1 MDKVEFQNYCKKIKA
16 MMANVPDWNVR
27 PSSIIADYLKTSTA
41 YGFGMA
47 IVDLLKSGYDVIK
60 DAEQTQTD
68 ADFELSELAS
78 ALSFRYTAAKNYNFS
93 AFYFVT
99 SLLAV
104 CLDITPIDAVEF
116 DAFNENDLL
125 DYNIDVFAEEDP
137 DPVRAQLK
145 RYGIRLLDFS
155 RKNNLLVHF
164 ESSKSNGIKLHT
176 ANFNTTLKAIL
187 DNEKIYLS
195 KWDKVGATTIVKCSK
210 CNRYMLSKYDFAA
223 KKQSSRLCE
232 HCDAKGGNSAKSMQ
246 PIDEDLVVLKNDE
259 LVCGRCDTHIDYSKL
274 SEYGFRC
281 PQCHHVLKITSY
293 PLVGESEVKRLPLN
307 EVLSG
312 ASDANTIAI
321 VKNLISKSGIF
332 ENNFG
337 LHILYLACGF
347 LKWMDKSGSTY
358 SSPILLCPINLFVDK
373 KNDAIYFETARD
385 EFCFEVNKTLRFML
399 SAYSKD
405 HRISMPKLD
414 TANIRTYFSLLKE
427 SFRKE
432 NRNVARITNGWEIV
446 LEFGIGLFQYQK
458 IQLHDDLE
466 TNMEQYLQHPVI
478 RRLCGDTD
486 CELSTTA
493 QRLNSLE
500 YMSLDADS
508 SQEEVIVASQQGKSF
523 VLQGPPGSGKSQTIT
538 NIISVALGDGKSVL
552 FVTEKAS
559 ARSVII
565 DNMNRCY
572 VDGTHSLTDFV
583 LDFNGVAKNKR
594 SGAVSCDSLVDEINK
609 HLQVFNDLNGFN
621 EQIIADEKYGK
632 SRIDAFMR
640 QAKEKHDGR
649 CYLELLQDIAK
660 YAKYPDLLVAK
671 KIPQNSVVFSELCS
685 DLEKYYTSV
694 QTGKC
699 TLDYTQDALCGCTGD
714 ATERLEKMVDAYVAN
729 ADVLHVAVN
738 ELRAL
743 GWHVIDTAESVDYC
757 VKLLSLWQKMPV
769 VTAPIL
775 ENLDIDKIDR
785 LLGVANKRKQDAHS
799 VEHHAGRSVEKNVNI
814 DVFTAKDLSAMH
826 KNCHRYHIIFHRLGT
841 AYKAFL
847 QDVADCFI
855 SYSGKK
861 NYRSIKRA
869 VEQLTAYQ
877 QYIALKN
884 DYDEIRKNDYNIFG
898 EEPVTEREWDDVI
911 TRLKY
916 VRSILVQTDSHVI
929 DMRNCSTW
937 LPRFTRLT
945 HDAQVYE
952 LEQLQQTLCR
962 AVQTEK
968 DIVAQLA
975 PYFDTMRRQN
985 EYPYYEGL
993 ARIVKSESYR
1003 LGEWK
1008 RINALLDL
1016 LEQKNWLDI
1025 LDELIDKN
1033 MATFK
1038 DAKGALLR
1046 VHAMDIAD
1054 DFVNKYKLSV
1064 IRSMHRDEHE
1074 RLLLDYADK
1083 DKQMLKSG
1091 AMRLYSKLAEW
1102 RSEAADTQSISST
1115 ELPKIASKKDASVK
1129 QTILENWDYIR
1140 KIKPC
1145 FMMSPANVSEYLDIG
1160 VSFDLVIFDEASQVF
1175 IEDALAAISRGK
1187 QIIVAGDS
1195 KQLPP
1200 CDFFKAGDVS
1210 LDESGV
1216 YFGEESNSESSLL
1229 TALDAAM
1236 TESSIQLCWHYRS
1249 CDEALIAFSNE
1260 YMDYNLISFPSAIKN
1275 PNDGIKY
1282 INVPYDPKTCY
1293 VSGKVG
1299 KHINVGEADRIVELI
1314 WEEISHPER
1323 NGFTVGVVA
1332 FSNAQAQEIE
1342 KRWTKYRQDPSKKM
1356 YIDQWESEHEPII
1369 FCNLDTMQGD
1379 ERDTMIL
1386 SICYSQDATG
1396 KFKIPYLGRIR
1407 LESGKKRINVAVT
1420 RARHQ
1425 MIVVSTLTYD
1435 ILKNTIDA
1443 SSAPEENKG
1452 GARMLAAFLKYAES
1466 FSYANDVVAL
1476 KSLNPFVYS
1485 VCEVLDEYNIGYETE
1500 VGRSECKIN
1509 VAVKDPQSSQSFVL
1523 GIIIDDPRR
1532 TDFDSPREYARLTE
1546 SVLENKYNWN
1556 IYRIYPQLW
1565 ISDFKR
1571 EKEMLLSTIK
1581 RCLLNNTIKLN

>member
-1 MDKVEFQNYCKKIKA
+1 MDIKEFQSYCNKVTK
-16 MMANVPDWNVR
+16 MMTNVPDWNVR
-27 PSSIIADYLKTSTA
+27 PSSIISDYLKSSTA

-47 IVDLLKSGYDVIK
+47 IVDLLKFGYDVIK

-68 ADFELSELAS
+68 ADLDLSELACM
-78 ALSFRYTAAKNYNFS
+78 LSFRYTVAKNYNFS
-93 AFYFVT
+93 AFYFVI

-104 CLDITPIDAVEF
+104 CLDITPIDAVELE
-116 DAFNENDLL
+116 AFNENDFLYY
-125 DYNIDVFAEEDP
+125 DIDVLAEEEP

-145 RYGIRLLDFS
+145 RYGVRLLDFS

-164 ESSKSNGIKLHT
+164 ESSKNNGIKLHT
-176 ANFNTTLKAIL
+176 ANFNATLKAIL

-210 CNRYMLSKYDFAA
+210 CNRYMLSKYDFSA

-232 HCDAKGGNSAKSMQ
+232 HCDAKSGNSARSMQ
-246 PIDEDLVVLKNDE
+246 PIDEDLVVLSNDE
-259 LVCGRCDTHIDYSKL
+259 FVCSRCGTHIDYRQFG
-274 SEYGFRC
+274 EYEFRC
-281 PQCHHVLKITSY
+281 PQCHHVLKIASY
-293 PLVGESEVKRLPLN
+293 PQVGESEVKKLPLN

-312 ASDANTIAI
+312 VSDANTLTM
-321 VKNLISKSGIF
+321 VKTLISKSGIF

-337 LHILYLACGF
+337 LHVLYLACGF
-347 LKWMDKSGSTY
+347 LKWKDKSGSAY
-358 SSPILLCPINLFVDK
+358 SSPIALCPINLFVDK
-373 KNDAIYFETARD
+373 KNDAIYFEVARD
-385 EFCFEVNKTLRFML
+385 EFCFEVNKTLKFML

-405 HRISMPKLD
+405 YSVSMPKLD
-414 TANIRTYFSLLKE
+414 AISIRTYFSLLKE
-427 SFRKE
+427 SFKKE
-432 NRNVARITNGWEIV
+432 NRNVARITKDWEIV
-446 LEFGIGLFQYQK
+446 PEFGIGLFQYQK

-466 TNMEQYLQHPVI
+466 INMAQYLQHPII

-486 CELSTTA
+486 CELPAVA
-493 QRLNSLE
+493 QRSDSLE

-538 NIISVALGDGKSVL
+538 NIISVAMGDGKSVL

-565 DNMNRCY
+565 DNLNRCY
-572 VDGTHSLTDFV
+572 IDGTHSLTDFV

-594 SGAVSCDSLVDEINK
+594 TGSISRDSLVDEINK

-632 SRIDAFMR
+632 SQIDAFMW
-640 QAKEKHDGR
+640 QAKERHDGR

-671 KIPQNSVVFSELCS
+671 KIPQDSVVFSELCS
-685 DLEKYYTSV
+685 DLEKYYISV

-699 TLDYTQDALCGCTGD
+699 ALDYKKDVLYGCEGD
-714 ATERLEKMVDAYVAN
+714 MTERLEKTADAYLAN
-729 ADVLHVAVN
+729 ANTIHVAVN
-738 ELRAL
+738 GLRAL

-757 VKLLSLWQKMPV
+757 VDLLSLWQKIPV
-769 VTAPIL
+769 VTEQVL

-785 LLGVANKRKQDAHS
+785 ILDVANKRKQYAHT
-799 VEHHAGRSVEKNVNI
+799 VEHHVGRMVEKNINLDI
-814 DVFTAKDLSAMH
+814 FTAKDLSAIY
-826 KNCHRYHIIFHRLGT
+826 NNRRRYRNIFRRFGT

-855 SYSGKK
+855 SYGGKK

-869 VEQLTAYQ
+869 VEQLTAYE
-877 QYIALKN
+877 QYVALKA
-884 DYDEIRKNDYNIFG
+884 DYDKIRKNDYAIFG
-898 EEPVTEREWDDVI
+898 EEPISEREWDGVI
-911 TRLKY
+911 SRLKQI
-916 VRSILVQTDSHVI
+916 RMILIQTDSNVI
-929 DMRNCSTW
+929 DMHNSMSW
-937 LPRFTRLT
+937 LSQFTRLT
-945 HDAQVYE
+945 HDTQVYE
-952 LEQLQQTLCR
+952 LEQLQQTLRR
-962 AVQTEK
+962 AVQAEK
-968 DIVAQLA
+968 VITAQLD
-975 PYFDTMRRQN
+975 PYFDTMYRQS
-985 EYPYYEGL
+985 EYPYYKEL
-993 ARIVKSESYR
+993 ARTLKNEGYR

-1008 RINALLDL
+1008 RIGILLDL

-1025 LDELIDKN
+1025 LEELIDKN
-1033 MATFK
+1033 MATFE

-1046 VHAMDIAD
+1046 VHAIDIAD
-1054 DFVNKYKLSV
+1054 NFVNKYNLSIV
-1064 IRSMHRDEHE
+1064 KNMHRDEHE

-1083 DKQMLKSG
+1083 DKQVLKSG
-1091 AMRLYSKLAEW
+1091 ALRLYSKLAEW

-1115 ELPKIASKKDASVK
+1115 ELPKIASRKDASVK
-1129 QTILENWDYIR
+1129 QTILENWDYIQ

-1145 FMMSPANVSEYLDIG
+1145 FMMSPSNVSEYLDIG

-1187 QIIVAGDS
+1187 QVIVAGDS

-1236 TESSIQLCWHYRS
+1236 TESSIQLSWHYRS

-1275 PNDGIKY
+1275 LNDGIKY
-1282 INVPYDPKTCY
+1282 VNVPYDPKTCY
-1293 VSGKVG
+1293 VSGKGG

-1323 NGFTVGVVA
+1323 NSFTVGVVA

-1342 KRWTKYRQDPSKKM
+1342 KRWTKYRQNPAKKA
-1356 YIDQWESEHEPII
+1356 YIDQWESKHEPII

-1379 ERDTMIL
+1379 ECDTMIL
-1386 SICYSQDATG
+1386 SICYSQDTSG

-1425 MIVVSTLTYD
+1425 MIVVSTLTHD
-1435 ILKNTIDA
+1435 ILKSTVDA

-1466 FSYANDVVAL
+1466 FSYANDVVSM
-1476 KSLNPFVYS
+1476 KSLNPFVHS

-1500 VGRSECKIN
+1500 VGRSECKIS
-1509 VAVKDPQSSQSFVL
+1509 VAVKDPQTPQSFIL

-1571 EKEMLLSTIK
+1571 ERDMLISTIN
-1581 RCLLNNTIKLN
+1581 RCLSSNNININ

>member
-1 MDKVEFQNYCKKIKA
+1 MDKVEFQNYCKKIKT

-27 PSSIIADYLKTSTA
+27 PSSIIADYLKTSTS

-60 DAEQTQTD
+60 DAERIQIDTD
-68 ADFELSELAS
+68 LELSELAS
-78 ALSFRYTAAKNYNFS
+78 ILSFRYTAAQNYNFS
-93 AFYFVT
+93 AFNFVI

-104 CLDITPIDAVEF
+104 CLNITPIDAVEL
-116 DAFNENDLL
+116 DVFNENDLL
-125 DYNIDVFAEEDP
+125 DYDTDAFAEENT
-137 DPVRAQLK
+137 DPVRAKLK

-164 ESSKSNGIKLHT
+164 ESTKNNGIKLHT
-176 ANFNTTLKAIL
+176 ANYNAMLKAIL
-187 DNEKIYLS
+187 GNEKIYLS

-210 CNRYMLSKYDFAA
+210 CNRYMLSKYDFLA
-223 KKQSSRLCE
+223 KKQSAQLCD
-232 HCDAKGGNSAKSMQ
+232 HCDAKSGNSARSMQ
-246 PIDEDLVVLKNDE
+246 PIDEDLTILKNDE
-259 LVCGRCDTHIDYSKL
+259 LVCSRCDTHIDYRKL

-281 PQCHHVLKITSY
+281 PQCHYVLKIATY
-293 PLVGESEVKRLPLN
+293 PLVGESEVKKLPLN

-312 ASDANTIAI
+312 VSDANTLAT

-337 LHILYLACGF
+337 LHVLYLACGF
-347 LKWMDKSGSTY
+347 LRWKDKSGTAY

-373 KNDAIYFETARD
+373 KNDAIYFEAARD
-385 EFCFEVNKTLRFML
+385 EFCFEVNKTLKFML

-405 HRISMPKLD
+405 HSISMPKLNM
-414 TANIRTYFSLLKE
+414 ANIRTYFSMLKE

-432 NRNVARITNGWEIV
+432 NRNVARITKDWEIV
-446 LEFGIGLFQYQK
+446 PEFGMGLFQYQK

-466 TNMEQYLQHPVI
+466 TNFDQYLQHPII

-486 CELSTTA
+486 CELPTVT
-493 QRLNSLE
+493 QRSNSLE

-508 SQEEVIVASQQGKSF
+508 SQEEVVVASQQGKSF

-565 DNMNRCY
+565 DNLNRCY

-594 SGAVSCDSLVDEINK
+594 TCAVSCDSFVDEINK
-609 HLQVFNDLNGFN
+609 HLQVFNNLNGFN
-621 EQIIADEKYGK
+621 EQIIADEKYEK
-632 SRIDAFMR
+632 SQIDAFMR

-649 CYLELLQDIAK
+649 CYLELLQDIAE
-660 YAKYPDLLVAK
+660 YAKYPDLLMAK
-671 KIPQNSVVFSELCS
+671 KVPKNSVIFSELCS
-685 DLEKYYTSV
+685 DIEKYYISV
-694 QTGKC
+694 KTGKC
-699 TLDYTQDALCGCTGD
+699 ALDYTQDALYGCKGD
-714 ATERLEKMVDAYVAN
+714 ATERLEKTADAYLENSKALRVALN
-729 ADVLHVAVN
+729 G
-738 ELRAL
+738 LRTL

-757 VKLLSLWQKMPV
+757 IELLSLWQKMPV
-769 VTAPIL
+769 VTAQIL
-775 ENLDIDKIDR
+775 ESLDIDKIDR
-785 LLGVANKRKQDAHS
+785 LLSVATTRKRDAHI
-799 VEHHAGRSVEKNVNI
+799 VEWHPGMRIENSI
-814 DVFTAKDLSAMH
+814 DFAAYASKDRAALQ
-826 KNCHRYHIIFHRLGT
+826 KKCRRYRFFLRRIGAT
-841 AYKAFL
+841 YKAFL
-847 QDVADCFI
+847 EDVRSCFI
-855 SYSGKK
+855 LYEGKR
-861 NYRSIKRA
+861 NYRSAKHA
-869 VEQLTAYQ
+869 VAQLADYEQYV
-877 QYIALKN
+877 ALKA
-884 DYDEIRKNDYNIFG
+884 DYEESRKNDYAIFG
-898 EEPVTEREWDDVI
+898 ENPVSEREWDDTI
-911 TRLKY
+911 SRLKQI
-916 VRSILVQTDSHVI
+916 RTILTQTDSNVI
-929 DMRNCSTW
+929 DPCNCSTW
-937 LPRFTRLT
+937 LSRFTRLT
-945 HDAQVYE
+945 HDTQVCE
-952 LEQLQQTLCR
+952 LEQLQQTLR
-962 AVQTEK
+962 RTVQAEK
-968 DIVAQLA
+968 NITSQLA
-975 PYFDTMRRQN
+975 PYFDTMQRQSD
-985 EYPYYEGL
+985 YPYYDGL
-993 ARIVKSESYR
+993 SHTIKNESYR

-1008 RINALLDL
+1008 RICVLLDL

-1025 LDELIDKN
+1025 LEELIDKN
-1033 MATFK
+1033 MATFE
-1038 DAKGALLR
+1038 DAKGALVR

-1054 DFVNKYKLSV
+1054 DFVNKYNLTLMKS
-1064 IRSMHRDEHE
+1064 IHRDEHE

-1083 DKQMLKSG
+1083 DKQVLKSG
-1091 AMRLYSKLAEW
+1091 ALRLYSKLAEW
-1102 RSEAADTQSISST
+1102 RNDAAGMQSISST

-1129 QTILENWDYIR
+1129 QTILENWDYI
-1140 KIKPC
+1140 KEIKPC
-1145 FMMSPANVSEYLDIG
+1145 FMMSPSNVSEYLDIG

-1216 YFGEESNSESSLL
+1216 YFGEESNSERSLL
-1229 TALDAAM
+1229 TALDAVM
-1236 TESSIQLCWHYRS
+1236 TESSIQLSWHYRS

-1282 INVPYDPKTCY
+1282 VNVPYNPKTCY
-1293 VSGKVG
+1293 VSGKGG

-1323 NGFTVGVVA
+1323 NRFTVGVVA

-1342 KRWTKYRQDPSKKM
+1342 KRWIKYRQGPSQKE
-1356 YIDQWESEHEPII
+1356 YIDQWESKHEPII

-1386 SICYSQDATG
+1386 SICYSQDAAG

-1435 ILKNTIDA
+1435 ILKSTLDA
-1443 SSAPEENKG
+1443 SSAPEENKA

-1466 FSYANDVVAL
+1466 FSYANDVVAM

-1485 VCEVLDEYNIGYETE
+1485 VCEVLDDFNIRYETE
-1500 VGRSECKIN
+1500 VGRSECKIS
-1509 VAVKDPQSSQSFVL
+1509 VAVKDPQSPQNFVL

-1532 TDFDSPREYARLTE
+1532 TDFDSPREYSRLTE

-1571 EKEMLLSTIK
+1571 EKDMLISTIN
-1581 RCLLNNTIKLN
+1581 RCILSNNI

>member
-60 DAEQTQTD
+60 DAEQTQPD
-68 ADFELSELAS
+68 ADLELSELAS
-78 ALSFRYTAAKNYNFS
+78 VLSFRCKIAINYNFS
-93 AFYFVT
+93 AFYFT
-99 SLLAV
+99 ISLLAV
-104 CLDITPIDAVEF
+104 CLNITSIDAIDL

-125 DYNIDVFAEEDP
+125 DYNIDVLDENEA

-164 ESSKSNGIKLHT
+164 ESSKNNGIKLYT
-176 ANFNTTLKAIL
+176 ANFNALLKALL
-187 DNEKIYLS
+187 DNEKIYFS
-195 KWDKVGATTIVKCSK
+195 KWDKVRAMTIVKCSK
-210 CNRYMLSKYDFAA
+210 CNRYMLSQYDFSA
-223 KKQSSRLCE
+223 KKQRSQLCD
-232 HCDAKGGNSAKSMQ
+232 HCDANGGNSTKSMK
-246 PIDEDLVVLKNDE
+246 PIDEELTVLKNDE
-259 LVCGRCDTHIDYSKL
+259 LVCSRCGTHIDYRKL
-274 SEYGFRC
+274 SEYEFRC
-281 PQCHHVLKITSY
+281 PQCRHMLKITSY
-293 PLVGESEVKRLPLN
+293 PLVGESDVKKLLLN

-312 ASDANTIAI
+312 ASDANTLGI
-321 VKNLISKSGIF
+321 VKNLISKSCIF

-337 LHILYLACGF
+337 LHVLYLACGF
-347 LKWMDKSGSTY
+347 LKWRDKSGSVY

-373 KNDAIYFETARD
+373 KNDAIYFEVARD
-385 EFCFEVNKTLRFML
+385 EFCFEVNKTLKFML
-399 SAYSKD
+399 TAYSKD
-405 HRISMPKLD
+405 VSISMPKLD
-414 TANIRTYFSLLKE
+414 SMNIRTYFSLLKE
-427 SFRKE
+427 SFQKE
-432 NRNVARITNGWEIV
+432 NRNVARITGDWEIV
-446 LEFGIGLFQYQK
+446 PGFGIGLFQYQK

-466 TNMEQYLQHPVI
+466 TNMAQYLQQPII

-486 CELSTTA
+486 CDVSTVA
-493 QRLNSLE
+493 QISDSLE

-565 DNMNRCY
+565 DNLNRCY
-572 VDGTHSLTDFV
+572 IDGAHSLTDFV
-583 LDFNGVAKNKR
+583 LDFNGVSKNKR
-594 SGAVSCDSLVDEINK
+594 TGVVSRDSLLDEINR

-621 EQIIADEKYGK
+621 EQIIVDEKYGK
-632 SRIDAFMR
+632 SQIDAFMR
-640 QAKEKHDGR
+640 KVKERHDGH

-660 YAKYPDLLVAK
+660 YAKYPDLLTAK
-671 KIPQNSVVFSELCS
+671 KIPKDSMVFSELCS
-685 DLEKYYTSV
+685 ELEKYYIAV
-694 QTGKC
+694 QNGKC
-699 TLDYTQDALCGCTGD
+699 ALDYKKDTLYGCMGDVTG
-714 ATERLEKMVDAYVAN
+714 RLEKAAN
-729 ADVLHVAVN
+729 EYLTNANIIHDAVN
-738 ELRAL
+738 RLRAM
-743 GWHVIDTAESVDYC
+743 GWQVIGTAESVNYC
-757 VKLLSLWQKMPV
+757 VELLSLWQKMPL
-769 VTAPIL
+769 VTAQIS
-775 ENLDIDKIDR
+775 ENLDIAKIDR
-785 LLGVANKRKQDAHS
+785 LLGIANNRKQVS
-799 VEHHAGRSVEKNVNI
+799 RVVEHHVGRAVEKSINLDI
-814 DVFTAKDLSAMH
+814 LMTEDLSEIR
-826 KNCHRYHIIFHRLGT
+826 KNCRKYHNIFRRLGT
-841 AYKAFL
+841 AYKVFL
-847 QDVADCFI
+847 QEVADCFI

-869 VEQLTAYQ
+869 VEQLVAYE
-877 QYIALKN
+877 QYVALKA
-884 DYDEIRKNDYNIFG
+884 DYDEIRKNDYAIFG
-898 EEPVTEREWDDVI
+898 EDPVSEREWDNVI
-911 TRLKY
+911 SRLKQI
-916 VRSILVQTDSHVI
+916 RTILAQTDSNVI
-929 DMRNCSTW
+929 NVSNCSTW
-937 LPRFTRLT
+937 LSRFTRLT
-945 HDAQVYE
+945 HDVQVYE
-952 LEQLQQTLCR
+952 LEQLQQTLHH
-962 AVQTEK
+962 AVQVEK
-968 DIVAQLA
+968 NIVAQLA
-975 PYFDTMRRQN
+975 PYFDTIQRQN

-993 ARIVKSESYR
+993 ARMLKREACR

-1008 RINALLDL
+1008 RISMLLDL

-1025 LDELIDKN
+1025 LEELIDKN
-1033 MATFK
+1033 MTTFE

-1046 VHAMDIAD
+1046 VHAIDLAD
-1054 DFVNKYKLSV
+1054 DFANKYNLSTV
-1064 IRSMHRDEHE
+1064 RKMQRDEHE
-1074 RLLLDYADK
+1074 RLLSDYADK
-1083 DKQMLKSG
+1083 DKQVLKSG
-1091 AMRLYSKLAEW
+1091 ALRLYSKLAE
-1102 RSEAADTQSISST
+1102 RLNEAVDTQSISST
-1115 ELPKIASKKDASVK
+1115 EFPKISAKKDASVK
-1129 QTILENWDYIR
+1129 QILLENWDYIQ

-1145 FMMSPANVSEYLDIG
+1145 FMMSPSNVSEYLDIG

-1216 YFGEESNSESSLL
+1216 YFGEESNNESSLL

-1236 TESSIQLCWHYRS
+1236 TESSIQLSWHYRS

-1282 INVPYDPKTCY
+1282 VNVPHSPKTCY
-1293 VSGKVG
+1293 VSGKGG
-1299 KHINVGEADRIVELI
+1299 KHINIGEADRIVDLI
-1314 WEEISHPER
+1314 WEEITHPER

-1342 KRWTKYRQDPSKKM
+1342 KRWTKYRQDPTKKM
-1356 YIDQWESEHEPII
+1356 YIDQWESKHEPII

-1386 SICYSQDATG
+1386 SICYSQDASG

-1435 ILKNTIDA
+1435 ILKSTVDS

-1466 FSYANDVVAL
+1466 FSYANDVVSM
-1476 KSLNPFVYS
+1476 KSLNPFVHS
-1485 VCEVLDEYNIGYETE
+1485 VCEVLDENDFEYETE
-1500 VGRSECKIN
+1500 VGRSECKIS
-1509 VAVKDPQSSQSFVL
+1509 VAVKNPQSPQSFVL

-1546 SVLENKYNWN
+1546 SVLENKYYWN

-1565 ISDFKR
+1565 ISDFKQ
-1571 EKEMLLSTIK
+1571 EKEMLISTIK
-1581 RCLLNNTIKLN
+1581 RCLCIH